1 VRRGPLVGE
10 PGAARVLRVPTGR
23 PVRVT
28 ERRYHGSPVNVKGS
42 AGYHPD
48 WVGNLWVSG
57 PRVARSESGR
67 EQGTRGG
74 ANR

>member
-1 VRRGPLVGE
+1 MRRGPRVGE
-10 PGAARVLRVPTGR
+10 PGAARLLRAPTGR
-23 PVRVT
+23 PVKVV
-28 ERRYHGSPVNVKGS
+28 ERRYHGSPVSAKGS

-48 WVGNLWVSG
+48 WIGSLWSQG

-67 EQGTRGG
+67 GQGTRGG